1 MEISAMETIDAQPEI
16 STSGLKAKTHFT
28 GKVIKTSLAG
38 ALVEIGEKAPAY
50 LHVSQLSPTAEGAPK
65 SVDELL
71 KPGQEIEVWVK
82 RIKEGRVELT
92 MVKPMEYDWRDLKK
106 DMVVSGKVVR
116 IEKFGIF
123 VEIGAER
130 PGLVHISEIAHGF
143 VKAAEDVVK
152 EGDEVEAQILDID
165 RKKKQIKLS
174 MKALAPEPEKVQEA
188 APRAKPSGSSSTVA
202 PSGDRGSSERS
213 SAPRG
218 DRKSGK
224 RRESTTENYTAYM
237 QTETPSEPE
246 LTAMEIAYRDAMGS
260 AKTKRSIAAEKHKR
274 AETEERDEIFS
285 RTLTNK
291 IKTS

>member
-1 MEISAMETIDAQPEI
+1 METIDAQSEI
-16 STSGLKAKTHFT
+16 STSGLKTKNHYT

-38 ALVEIGEKAPAY
+38 ALVEIGEKTPAY
-50 LHVSQLSPTAEGAPK
+50 LHVSQLSSTAEGAPK
-65 SVDELL
+65 SVAELL

-92 MVKPMEYDWRDLKK
+92 MVKPMEYEWRDLKK

-143 VKAAEDVVK
+143 IKAAEDVVK

-174 MKALAPEPEKVQEA
+174 MKALTPEPEKVQEA
-188 APRAKPSGSSSTVA
+188 APRAKPSGTSDTVA
-202 PSGDRGSSERS
+202 PSSERGSSERTNTERS
-213 SAPRG
+213 NFPRG
-218 DRKSGK
+218 ERKGGK
-224 RRESTTENYTAYM
+224 RRESSSENYTAYM